1 MSDNVERTVFR
12 QIASSVMKKILS
24 YIVLAVCVFPVML
37 MKVSAQN
44 AQEALEDASG
54 TSLTAQQWA
63 RRVEEA
69 RVRSEEFV
77 TNARTRMAD
86 PVQLDQEEV
95 NVADQRAMNDP
106 SLMPGDIVS
115 TSTGFLVYVGSED
128 AEAERRNFRP
138 ASVSETNAAQGRRS
152 FP

>member
-1 MSDNVERTVFR
+1 MFGSKRHFGEKSKKPARDSFFSRATCRYAPVRRIMSDNIERTVFR
-12 QIASSVMKKILS
+12 QIVSSVMKKTLS
-24 YIVLAVCVFPVML
+24 YVVLAVCMFPVMP

-44 AQEALEDASG
+44 AQDALEDASG

-115 TSTGFLVYVGSED
+115 
-128 AEAERRNFRP
+128 
-138 ASVSETNAAQGRRS
+138 
-152 FP
+152 